1 MPKRRSVIQDL
12 NPKAEEY
19 VEARLDGKSA
29 AESAAY
35 AGYAPR
41 TAVET
46 LPVVR
51 EGLSKGRAELAANH
65 GVTRGG
71 IIAEMQ
77 DAVLIARKSNDPQ
90 SMIKGLSEIAKM
102 LGFYAPEEKRVNLT
116 MSQERMKRG
125 LENLTDEA
133 LLRMAEDGVY
143 EP

>member
-1 MPKRRSVIQDL
+1 
-12 NPKAEEY
+12 
-19 VEARLDGKSA
+19 
-29 AESAAY
+29 
-35 AGYAPR
+35 
-41 TAVET
+41 
-46 LPVVR
+46 
-51 EGLSKGRAELAANH
+51 
-65 GVTRGG
+65 
-71 IIAEMQ
+71 MQ
-77 DAVLIARKSNDPQ
+77 DAVRIARTANDPQ

>member
-12 NPKAEEY
+12 NKKDEEY
-19 VEARLDGKSA
+19 VQARLDGKTA
-29 AESAAY
+29 AESAEY
-35 AGYAPR
+35 AGYATR
-41 TAVET
+41 TAVENI
-46 LPVVR
+46 PAVR

-65 GVTRGG
+65 GVTRAS

-77 DAVLIARKSNDPQ
+77 EAVRIARASADPQ

-116 MSQERMKRG
+116 MSQERMKTQ
-125 LENLTDEA
+125 LENLPDEA